1 MKSGA
6 EPGHE
11 ESRQREHISL
21 AEAMEILC
29 GEVFPHLRRRV
40 VKTLCRDAQ
49 GRVLAEDVLARRN
62 VPHYQASAVDG
73 YALSA
78 ARTKGASASSP
89 VEIDATSCLWV
100 NTGNPVPEE
109 FDSVLMVEDASP
121 LSDGTLRIYKS
132 LPLGANVRP
141 VGEDVMRGQ
150 IIGKRG
156 ERVTPMSAALFLAAG
171 VLDLP
176 LSEPPVVTMIPTGDE
191 IETPEK
197 MEDVPLPGR
206 VAETNSTM
214 IAGFLREWGVP
225 CTICPIVADDRGRLE
240 EAVLDGVKR
249 SDIVLI
255 GAGTAKGKRDHAEAV
270 LASLGTILFKG
281 LRMKPG
287 RPAIL
292 GMVQDTPVLCLPG
305 FPMSSA
311 VVAWSILYPL
321 VRWFLFGQVPAEG
334 DLLREAL
341 RAVPE
346 PMKLLMPH
354 SSPQGIA
361 EWLRVK
367 GVELDGA
374 RYAVPLPSGSSVMWA
389 MAEADGFTLLPPEQF
404 ELPKEALVNVFLTK
418 DISWKTRILFQGS
431 NDPALEHL
439 LPLLRDRGGDMVIR
453 SVGSLGGLTA
463 LRRGEGHVGACH
475 LLDPETGEYNTPFI
489 RRLQEGAW
497 KRVLIYWRMQGI
509 LVPRSNP
516 KGIFSVEDFSRE
528 TVRIANRQPGAG
540 TRVLLDALLQEKG
553 VSPENVKGYGVVCTT
568 HLDAASRVASGS
580 ADAALGIKAAADA
593 FGLDFLPLAEEPYEL
608 IIPEKYLSHPG
619 IEILLVCLQNSE
631 WKHRVELLGGYRW
644 PA

>member
-1 MKSGA
+1 MKPGSE
-6 EPGHE
+6 EPRHE
-11 ESRQREHISL
+11 KSRQREYVSL
-21 AEAMEILC
+21 AEATEILYD
-29 GEVFPHLRRRV
+29 EVFPHLRRRV
-40 VKTLCRDAQ
+40 VKTPCRNAL
-49 GRVLAEDVLARRN
+49 GRILAEDVLARRN

-78 ARTKGASASSP
+78 ARTKGASASAP
-89 VEIDATSCLWV
+89 VEIDDTSCLWV

-109 FDSVLMVEDASP
+109 FDSVLMVEDASFLP
-121 LSDGTLRIYKS
+121 DGSFRVYKS
-132 LPLGANVRP
+132 LSLGANIRP

-197 MEDVPLPGR
+197 MEDMPVPGR

-214 IAGFLREWGVP
+214 IAGFLHEWGVP
-225 CTICPIVADDRGRLE
+225 CMICPIVADDRVRLE
-240 EAVLDGVKR
+240 EAVLDAVKR
-249 SDIVLI
+249 SDIVLV

-270 LASLGTILFKG
+270 LASLGKILFKG

-311 VVAWSILYPL
+311 VVAWSVLYPL
-321 VRWFLFGQVPAEG
+321 VRWFLFGLLPEG

-346 PMKLLMPH
+346 SMKLLMPH

-367 GVELDGA
+367 GVELDGV

-389 MAEADGFTLLPPEQF
+389 MAEADGFALLHPEQF
-404 ELPKEALVNVFLTK
+404 ELPKGTSVNVFLVK

-489 RRLQEGAW
+489 QRLQEGVW

-509 LVPRSNP
+509 LVPRGNP
-516 KGIFSVEDFSRE
+516 KGIFSVADFSRE

-540 TRVLLDALLQEKG
+540 TRVLLDALLKEKG
-553 VSPENVKGYGVVCTT
+553 VAPENVQGYGVVCTT

-593 FGLDFLPLAEEPYEL
+593 FDLDFLPLTEEPYEL
-608 IIPEKYLSHPG
+608 IIPEKHLSHLG
-619 IEILLVCLQNSE
+619 IEILFACLQDSA
-631 WKHRVELLGGYRW
+631 WKYRVELLGGYRW